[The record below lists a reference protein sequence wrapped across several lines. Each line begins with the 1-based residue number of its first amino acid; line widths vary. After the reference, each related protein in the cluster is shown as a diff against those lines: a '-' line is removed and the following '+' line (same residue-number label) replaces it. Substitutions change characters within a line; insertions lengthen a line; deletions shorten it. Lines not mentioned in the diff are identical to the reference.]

1 MKELLTIVLYDCY
14 PAVLDESFNY
24 ISKKALDP
32 MLSIIKNIKNYF
44 SFSGSEDGKS
54 GSPLENFLDYL
65 VIYS

>member
-1 MKELLTIVLYDCY
+1 
-14 PAVLDESFNY
+14 
-24 ISKKALDP
+24 

-54 GSPLENFLDYL
+54 GSQLENFLDYL